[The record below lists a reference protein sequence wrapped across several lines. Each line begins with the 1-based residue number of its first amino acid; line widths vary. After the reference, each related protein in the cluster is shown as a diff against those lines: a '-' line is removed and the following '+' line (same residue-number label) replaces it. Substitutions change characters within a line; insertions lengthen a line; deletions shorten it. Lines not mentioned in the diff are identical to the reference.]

1 MFDFPV
7 KQDSPCSIY
16 YNGIQNEVELE
27 LIHRYYHNSIN
38 VIKIDNGLNV
48 CFNKANSNRLQLSDI
63 MK

>member
-1 MFDFPV
+1 MFDFQV
-7 KQDSPCSIY
+7 KQDSSCSIY

>member
-7 KQDSPCSIY
+7 KQDYSCSIY

>member
-7 KQDSPCSIY
+7 KQDSSCSIY

-27 LIHRYYHNSIN
+27 LIHRYYHNYIN

>member
-7 KQDSPCSIY
+7 KQDSSCSIY

-27 LIHRYYHNSIN
+27 LIHRYYHYSIN